1 MAVNSPI
8 KDIKIIEQIKELYK
22 KKGAIRDLLLFTLA
36 INTGINLLDLLKLNI
51 GDVRGKFYLNFEE
64 DKSIPIS
71 DEMKT
76 LIDAVSEGRDDDD
89 PLFVSIRGHRIERS
103 YVFNSFKEIC
113 RELGILGKYSVVSL
127 RKTFA
132 YHYYRKYRDL
142 SYLQWLFNQSSIKLT
157 LQFIDE
163 YENMNLRF
171 REGVCL

>member
-71 DEMKT
+71 DEMKA
-76 LIDAVSEGRDDDD
+76 LIDAVSVGRDDDD
-89 PLFVSIRGHRIERS
+89 PLFVSVRGHRIERS

-113 RELGILGKYSVVSL
+113 RELGILGKY
-127 RKTFA
+127 
-132 YHYYRKYRDL
+132 
-142 SYLQWLFNQSSIKLT
+142 
-157 LQFIDE
+157 
-163 YENMNLRF
+163 
-171 REGVCL
+171 